1 MSYVLFAYVG
11 SALLPALKKAT
22 TSALQALARRRR
34 WAKARE
40 QINELDDHALR
51 DLGVSRSEF
60 KSYFVESER
69 LGSPPTSAPESRHRR
84 SAPLGRQRRS
94 SRLTPIAA
102 ALVFPLRAEAPVWL
116 PSQAVQGSPRGRPA
130 LSIST
135 IVASSGSASQAKAA
149 ESDPARVASPP
160 KSGGPITTPRKV
172 KRGSRPWR
180 PPRCRAAPPGRP
192 WQGTRHSSR
201 SRRHRRPTAG
211 PGPSRAQWTHR
222 ESP

>member
-69 LGSPPTSAPESRHRR
+69 LEQPAHVRTR
-84 SAPLGRQRRS
+84 
-94 SRLTPIAA
+94 IAA
-102 ALVFPLRAEAPVWL
+102 PTQRAPRAAATKL
-116 PSQAVQGSPRGRPA
+116 PPHPDCGRARVPPSEPRHP
-130 LSIST
+130 
-135 IVASSGSASQAKAA
+135 SGSHRKLFRGAHVAA
-149 ESDPARVASPP
+149 
-160 KSGGPITTPRKV
+160 
-172 KRGSRPWR
+172 RP
-180 PPRCRAAPPGRP
+180 
-192 WQGTRHSSR
+192 
-201 SRRHRRPTAG
+201 
-211 PGPSRAQWTHR
+211 
-222 ESP
+222 